1 MASFQRKRLFV
12 DRTVQGAL
20 AGRML
25 AYWAACV
32 LFITIPLLIGRTLV
46 EPQTYFFEQLGA
58 VWRQFGPVLTCT
70 IVILPLL
77 LYDMVKFTNRFAG
90 PMFRLR
96 REMRRL
102 AAGEPVRP
110 MRFRESD
117 FWQQFAVSF
126 NQIAERLQQ
135 VERSPAPTGDADADA
150 DAYDDPD
157 GPAEQVEPSAIA
169 SAS

>member
-1 MASFQRKRLFV
+1 MDNLQRKRVFV
-12 DRTVQGAL
+12 DRAVQGAL
-20 AGRML
+20 VWRML

-32 LFITIPLLIGRTLV
+32 LFITVPLLIGRTLV
-46 EPQTYFFEQLGA
+46 EPETYFFEQLGA
-58 VWRQFGPVLTCT
+58 VWRQFGPALTCT
-70 IVILPLL
+70 IVILPLV
-77 LYDMVKFTNRFAG
+77 LYDVVKFTNRFAG

-102 AAGEPVRP
+102 ARGEPVRP
-110 MRFRESD
+110 MRFRGSD

-135 VERSPAPTGDADADA
+135 VEHSPGPEGDADADA
-150 DAYDDPD
+150 DAYDDMD
-157 GPAEQVEPSAIA
+157 GPAEQDVPSAVV